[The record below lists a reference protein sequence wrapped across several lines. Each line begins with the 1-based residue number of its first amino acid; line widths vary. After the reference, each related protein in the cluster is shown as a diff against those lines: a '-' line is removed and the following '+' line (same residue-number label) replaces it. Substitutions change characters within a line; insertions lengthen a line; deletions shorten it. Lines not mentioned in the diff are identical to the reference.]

1 MSRLNLNGFKIPL
14 DMYTSATEFV
24 VVGQSEI
31 IKFENNKPTGEV
43 VGIKLELHD
52 GDRLERFDCKVPGE
66 QLPFKGDAI
75 ESKTIRVSLVNPIII
90 PYGETVVD
98 REGKPRGVNIFGS
111 VKADGYKELKKA

>member
-75 ESKTIRVSLVNPIII
+75 ESKTIRVSLVNPTITA
-90 PYGETVVD
+90 YGETVVD

-111 VKADGYKELKKA
+111 VKAEGFKEFKKS

>member
-1 MSRLNLNGFKIPL
+1 MSRFSMNGFRIPL
-14 DMYTSATEFV
+14 GVYTASTEFV

-75 ESKTIRVSLVNPIII
+75 ESKTIRVSLINPTIT
-90 PYGETVVD
+90 PYAETVVD

-111 VKADGYKELKKA
+111 VKAEGFKEVKKA

>member
-75 ESKTIRVSLVNPIII
+75 ESKTIRVSLVNPTIT
-90 PYGETVVD
+90 PYGEFVLD
-98 REGKPRGVNIFGS
+98 KDGKPKSINIFGS

>member
-1 MSRLNLNGFKIPL
+1 MSRLNLNGFKMPL
-14 DMYTSATEFV
+14 GVYTASTEFV

-75 ESKTIRVSLVNPIII
+75 ESKTIRVSLVNPTITA
-90 PYGETVVD
+90 YGETVVD

>member
-14 DMYTSATEFV
+14 DVYTSATEFT
-24 VVGQSEI
+24 VVGQSEVM
-31 IKFENNKPTGEV
+31 KFENNKSTGEV

-75 ESKTIRVSLVNPIII
+75 ESKTIRVSLVNPIIT

-111 VKADGYKELKKA
+111 IKAEGYKELKKA

>member
-1 MSRLNLNGFKIPL
+1 MNGFKIPL
-14 DMYTSATEFV
+14 DVYTSATEFV

>member
-14 DMYTSATEFV
+14 DVYTSATEFV

-52 GDRLERFDCKVPGE
+52 GDRLERFDCKVPGG
-66 QLPFKGDAI
+66 QLPFKDDAI
-75 ESKTIRVSLVNPIII
+75 ESKTIRVSLVNPTIT
-90 PYGETVVD
+90 PYGEFVLD
-98 REGKPRGVNIFGS
+98 KDGKPKSINIFGS
-111 VKADGYKELKKA
+111 IKAEGYKELKKS

>member
-66 QLPFKGDAI
+66 QLPFKGDSI
-75 ESKTIRVSLVNPIII
+75 ESKTIRVSLVNPIIT